1 MGSPPRMML
10 RRILRRRSTRSASV
24 LMPNLRERRWLIRR
38 NRRRESSSNEA
49 RSAAGTSEKSTFFN
63 RCCAL
68 APYTALPF
76 PPCAPT
82 WLPGWSRNTAEPS
95 YRSWVLLLEDPM
107 CSPEAD
113 RGLDRDSRQK
123 VLNNS
128 GNSSHSSLLEQ
139 SVDCRANEKVRWFAI
154 SMVLAASSAVIVWLV
169 SADNPL
175 LLRKR
180 ENSTMEAARRSDW
193 S

>member
-10 RRILRRRSTRSASV
+10 RRILRRRSTGSASV
-24 LMPNLRERRWLIRR
+24 WSPTLRERRWLIRR
-38 NRRRESSSNEA
+38 KRRRESSSSEA
-49 RSAAGTSEKSTFFN
+49 RSADGTSEKSTFFN

-76 PPCAPT
+76 PSCAAT

-95 YRSWVLLLEDPM
+95 SRSWVLLLEAPV

-113 RGLDRDSRQK
+113 LGRDRDSRQ
-123 VLNNS
+123 NPSNSS
-128 GNSSHSSLLEQ
+128 GNTSHSSLVEQ
-139 SVDCRANEKVRWFAI
+139 SVDCKANEKVCWFAM

-169 SADNPL
+169 SADSPW

-180 ENSTMEAARRSDW
+180 
-193 S
+193 